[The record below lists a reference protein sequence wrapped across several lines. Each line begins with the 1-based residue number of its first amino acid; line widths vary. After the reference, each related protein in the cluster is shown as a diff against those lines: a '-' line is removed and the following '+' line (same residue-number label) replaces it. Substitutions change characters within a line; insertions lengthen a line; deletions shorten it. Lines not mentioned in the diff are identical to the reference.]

1 MENIEKKKNMKIEN
15 LSHSYRVVRF
25 DGSDAEAVFSLYQ
38 TNPQYFDA
46 MGDIPTLESA
56 KADLIAL
63 PPNKAIEDK
72 YYVGFYD
79 EAHLVAI
86 MDLIRGFPNEQTAFI
101 GLFMVHASQQGRG
114 IGSKI
119 IADVLSHLKSLGFSR
134 CRLGYVKTN
143 LQSKSFW
150 FKNGFLPTGVES
162 KQEKYTIV
170 LMEKEI

>member
-1 MENIEKKKNMKIEN
+1 MRCEALSSIYTVRRLDEK
-15 LSHSYRVVRF
+15 
-25 DGSDAEAVFSLYQ
+25 DAEAVFYLYQ
-38 TNPQYFDA
+38 SNPQYFTA
-46 MGDIPTLESA
+46 MDDVPTLSSA

-63 PPNKAIEDK
+63 PPKKAIEDK

-101 GLFMVHASQQGRG
+101 GLFMVHAAQQGRG

-119 IADVLSHLKSLGFSR
+119 IAAVLSYLKSLGFSR

>member
-1 MENIEKKKNMKIEN
+1 MRCEALSSIYTVRRLDEK
-15 LSHSYRVVRF
+15 
-25 DGSDAEAVFSLYQ
+25 DAEAVFCLYQ
-38 TNPQYFDA
+38 SNPQYFTA
-46 MGDIPTLESA
+46 MDDVPTLSSA
-56 KADLIAL
+56 KADLIVL

-101 GLFMVHASQQGRG
+101 GLFMVHAAQQGRG

>member
-1 MENIEKKKNMKIEN
+1 MRCEA
-15 LSHSYRVVRF
+15 LSSIYAVRRL
-25 DGSDAEAVFSLYQ
+25 DEEDAEAVFCLYQ
-38 TNPQYFDA
+38 SNPQYFTA
-46 MGDIPTLESA
+46 MDDVPTLSSA

-63 PPNKAIEDK
+63 PPKKAIEDK

-119 IADVLSHLKSLGFSR
+119 IAAVLSYLKSLGFSR